1 MNNHFDSGSLK
12 RFVGELEREGF
23 VRVEEAAPSEV
34 WRGEIH
40 PAFDGL
46 TDAESMAI
54 RIRDGWPF
62 QSPMLFVQGLETSHL
77 TQDGFVC
84 MWRDGDG
91 SLEWETLRGFRKR
104 IEEWCSQAK
113 SGWLDDGGLQEDA
126 YLNFRLK
133 APNVATFDWKALGV
147 SAGAWGE
154 AHGVRDAKTRRVDI
168 KPGAKPRQANLA
180 KVLWF
185 HAGILENHPP
195 RSLAEVESRLSRRQ
209 RKGLRRAL
217 DSRGKP
223 QELIILFCWELDGI
237 PSILPI
243 LTTGFGEKPEG
254 YVMIPGPNDER
265 NLILRAGP
273 DAAALRERRATLFGA
288 GALGGYVAVILAQS
302 GLGFLDIVDRDAL
315 LPGNVARHIAGHR
328 SVGLEKVE
336 AVRAVVKERAP
347 WTNVRIYAEAPS
359 APTEIRR
366 RMEDSDLAIDSTGSG
381 AFANSLGFMARETKK
396 PVVSG
401 ALYRGGAVG
410 RVRRYALPNDQPIH
424 QREESR
430 RYPAIPP
437 GNREDEFASPETG
450 CSAPVNNAPP
460 ASVAAC
466 ASLTAQVAI
475 DALTERFEYDDEV
488 IDVYFPLD
496 KPPFDRIGRVSAD
509 AELP

>member
-1 MNNHFDSGSLK
+1 MNDHFHSGSLK
-12 RFVGELEREGF
+12 RFIGELEEDGF
-23 VRVEEAAPSEV
+23 TRIESAASFEV
-34 WRGEIH
+34 WRGKIH

-46 TDAESMAI
+46 TDAESMDVG
-54 RIRDGWPF
+54 IRDGWPF
-62 QSPMLFVQGLETSHL
+62 QSPVLFVHGLATSHL
-77 TQDGFVC
+77 TLDGFVC

-91 SLEWETLRGFRKR
+91 SLEWETLRGFYKR

-113 SGWLDDGGLQEDA
+113 NGWLGDGGLQEDA

-133 APNVATFDWKALGV
+133 APNVVATFDLKALGV

-154 AHGVRDAKTRRVDI
+154 ARGAVDAKTSRVDI
-168 KPGAKPRQANLA
+168 KPGAKPRQANSV

-185 HAGILENHPP
+185 HAGVLEKHPP

-209 RKGLRRAL
+209 RKGLLRAL

-223 QELIILFCWELDGI
+223 QELIILFCWERDGI
-237 PSILPI
+237 PGVLPI
-243 LTTGFGEKPEG
+243 LTRTGFGEEPEG
-254 YVMIPGPNDER
+254 WAMIPGPNDER

-273 DAAALRERRATLFGA
+273 DADRLRERKATLFGA
-288 GALGGYVAVILAQS
+288 GALGGYAAAILAQS
-302 GLGFLDIVDRDAL
+302 GIGFLDIVDRDTL
-315 LPGNVARHIAGHR
+315 LPGNVARHIAGR
-328 SVGLEKVE
+328 QSVGLEKARAVQA
-336 AVRAVVKERAP
+336 AVREHAP
-347 WTNVRIYAEAPS
+347 WTNVGVYAEAPS
-359 APTEIRR
+359 TPMGIRR
-366 RMEDSDLAIDSTGSG
+366 RMEDCDIAIDSTGSG
-381 AFANSLGFMARETKK
+381 AFANSLGFVAQEMKK

-410 RVRRYALPNDQPIH
+410 RVRRCALPNDQPIH

-437 GNREDEFASPETG
+437 GNGEDEFAIPETG

-466 ASLTAQVAI
+466 AALTAQVAI
-475 DALTERFEYDDEV
+475 DALTGRFGYDDEV

-496 KPPFDRIGRVSAD
+496 KPPFDRTGRVSVD
-509 AELP
+509 T